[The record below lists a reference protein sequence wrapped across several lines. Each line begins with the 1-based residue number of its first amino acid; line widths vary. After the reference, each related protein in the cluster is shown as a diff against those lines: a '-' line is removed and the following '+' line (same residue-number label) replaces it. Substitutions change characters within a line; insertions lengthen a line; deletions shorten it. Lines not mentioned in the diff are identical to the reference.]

1 MNEQMDGWIDEWMN
15 EQMDGWVD
23 EWMNKWMDGQCRD
36 MQYADNS
43 SKRRMD
49 VFRNMMLKK
58 NYNKSIKLNT
68 RTLLNIYTHSN

>member
-1 MNEQMDGWIDEWMN
+1 
-15 EQMDGWVD
+15 
-23 EWMNKWMDGQCRD
+23 MNKWMDGQCRD